1 MRHLCFSFGHTAP
14 QCAQFRSSGQ
24 QPPTHL
30 AVGIVYAPTWFP
42 DTSANQ
48 HVMPDLATLTD
59 SAPYLGNDYSHVGD
73 DKGLSYPL
81 STAFFTAFRFKL
93 RVDPPPSA

>member
-1 MRHLCFSFGHTAP
+1 
-14 QCAQFRSSGQ
+14 
-24 QPPTHL
+24 
-30 AVGIVYAPTWFP
+30 
-42 DTSANQ
+42 
-48 HVMPDLATLTD
+48 MPDLATLTD